1 LLCFLISSNSFH
13 QTLSYSKI
21 MHFIKKQKGKKIV
34 DLHVHSFFSKGL
46 KLFVWSESAEWD
58 WVSFLEN
65 ANPSGK
71 VNRLVEIH
79 CNHLGEETVVKDY
92 NAV

>member
-1 LLCFLISSNSFH
+1 
-13 QTLSYSKI
+13 
-21 MHFIKKQKGKKIV
+21 MHFIKKQTGTKIV

-79 CNHLGEETVVKDY
+79 VIILEKKQWLKTTMLFDFFEKSRR
-92 NAV
+92 ALI